1 MKKFLSIL
9 FMTAVFV
16 AGVSAQQLEKLF
28 DKYQE
33 DERFSYIYQKRPS
46 VMERIN
52 DANTNNIDIMIFNKT
67 ATSLGRQMLT
77 LNSADKSLEDSFT
90 REVESALKDDKYEQ
104 ISIVRNGKN
113 RVETYEKITDKGT
126 AKVSFIKNPGN
137 FMVTLNLY
145 SQKK

>member
-1 MKKFLSIL
+1 MKKILSIL
-9 FMTAVFV
+9 FMSAIFV
-16 AGVSAQQLEKLF
+16 AAASAQQIERLF

-33 DERFSYIYQKRPS
+33 DERFNYIYQKRPS
-46 VMERIN
+46 VMDRLN
-52 DANTNNIDIMIFNKT
+52 DANTSYLDIMILNKT
-67 ATSLGRQMLT
+67 TASLGRQMLT

-90 REVESALKDDKYEQ
+90 REVENALNADKYEQ

-137 FMVTLNLY
+137 IMVTLNLY
-145 SQKK
+145 EPKK